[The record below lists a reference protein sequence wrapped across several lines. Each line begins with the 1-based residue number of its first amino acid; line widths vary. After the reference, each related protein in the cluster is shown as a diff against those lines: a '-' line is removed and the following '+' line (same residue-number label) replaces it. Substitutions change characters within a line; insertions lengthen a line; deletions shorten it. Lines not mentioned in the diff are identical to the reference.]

1 MLEKI
6 VYVLETLSLLFVVIV
21 IHECGHYLVA
31 RMLRCR
37 VTEFSIG
44 FGPLAKR
51 LGTYKGTDFVVR
63 WIPIGGY
70 VSIDDLEEDLG
81 HTKWFR
87 LTLLRNIIV
96 YAAGPLA
103 NIVGALVMIVVFV
116 IVVPDEAQGTI
127 WYRIVDDWVDSFS
140 VMSIVIAIMNLLP
153 IPPLDGGRIMLAF
166 IEMVRRRTIN
176 TDLKMSIV
184 GWGAIV
190 VIGYVIWDWLY
201 FFYVLFFE

>member
-6 VYVLETLSLLFVVIV
+6 VYVLETLSLLFVVIF

-44 FGPLAKR
+44 FGPLAKH

-153 IPPLDGGRIMLAF
+153 IPPLDGGRIILAF
-166 IEMVRRRTIN
+166 IEMVRWRTIN

-184 GWGAIV
+184 GWGR
-190 VIGYVIWDWLY
+190 L
-201 FFYVLFFE
+201 